1 MAKVSDRAVLVYQIE
16 RRSRSDCVH
25 EQVAKRIANVRFTTA
40 RQLYCMIQAWRFF
53 RFGIVIHLLYFVI
66 ERISQR

>member
-1 MAKVSDRAVLVYQIE
+1 MFWYEYAKIPRVANKFL
-16 RRSRSDCVH
+16 RSRRASVSY
-25 EQVAKRIANVRFTTA
+25 RSGG
-40 RQLYCMIQAWRFF
+40 FF